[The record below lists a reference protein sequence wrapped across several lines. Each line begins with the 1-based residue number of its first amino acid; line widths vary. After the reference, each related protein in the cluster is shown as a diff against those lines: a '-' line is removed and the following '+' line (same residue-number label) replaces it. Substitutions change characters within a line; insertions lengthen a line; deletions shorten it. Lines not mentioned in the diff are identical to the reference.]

1 MNMDNPGHPFPQAK
15 VARVLLG
22 SARSGRKRFSGKP
35 SSPEAPV
42 FSRKTMHSRDTHLWK
57 PVGMNHPDS
66 QKQINMERMNLNEAE
81 VTVTTQH
88 LIDMSSDSSY
98 NMSLSDFSDMGEF
111 LCSCSER
118 FPDERAPAYRYVW
131 WDNIPEGM
139 INREWLCPNFFDVRE
154 ALAQLNDEDVE
165 YFRKWCDRYRYDL
178 RTDNP
183 YQLVAHY
190 MNLFGE
196 SNNTADY
203 LPEAEDDSCSYTY
216 IPDGWIDSGL
226 LRQEIFGDDY
236 D

>member
-15 VARVLLG
+15 VARAMLG
-22 SARSGRKRFSGKP
+22 SARSGRKRFSGKS
-35 SSPEAPV
+35 SSPEAPI
-42 FSRKTMHSRDTHLWK
+42 FPRKTMHSRDTHLSE
-57 PVGMNHPDS
+57 PVGMNHPDFP
-66 QKQINMERMNLNEAE
+66 KQINMERMNLNEAE

-111 LCSCSER
+111 LCSCSEH
-118 FPDERAPAYRYVW
+118 FPDEQTPAYRYVW

-178 RTDNP
+178 CTDNP

-196 SNNTADY
+196 SNGSTDY
-203 LPEAEDDSCSYTY
+203 LPEADDDSCSYSY

-226 LRQEIFGDDY
+226 LRQEIFGDNY